1 MARQQ
6 QAMGE
11 RQKAMDS
18 MSESFNKLYE
28 AWMPKQREVFDKSY
42 GPGIATVSS
51 QSCAPKPRRRI
62 DGRLFERNDMSKIVA
77 FGEHIDGYQVPVLN
91 EREVRAAA
99 GILFVFAMM
108 TFANAWFIGNFR
120 PTKIFVIAFL
130 IDFTIRIFVNPK
142 YSPSMILGRF
152 AVRNQLPEWTGA
164 PQKRFAWAVGWA
176 LAVTM
181 LWLIVINNVI
191 GPINMLVCATCL
203 TLMFFE
209 SAFGICIGCK
219 IYNAFSSRQAQHCSG
234 AACEVFTPHAS
245 QKVGAAGVAIVAS
258 FLALIGFVARQGFPA
273 SDVVAPVTPVAAP
286 ASAAAGGD
294 DRCTPPAFAVAMG
307 HAEKWKLHNNCK

>member
-1 MARQQ
+1 M
-6 QAMGE
+6 
-11 RQKAMDS
+11 
-18 MSESFNKLYE
+18 N
-28 AWMPKQREVFDKSY
+28 
-42 GPGIATVSS
+42 
-51 QSCAPKPRRRI
+51 RI
-62 DGRLFERNDMSKIVA
+62 FG
-77 FGEHIDGYQVPVLN
+77 FGETVPGYDVPVLN

-99 GILFVFAMM
+99 GILLVFAMM
-108 TFANAWFIGNFR
+108 TFANAWFMGNFR

-130 IDFTIRIFVNPK
+130 IDFTIRLFINPR
-142 YSPSMILGRF
+142 YSPSMIVGRF
-152 AVRNQLPEWTGA
+152 AVRNQAPEWTGA
-164 PQKRFAWAVGWA
+164 PQKRFAWAIGWV

-219 IYNAFSSRQAQHCSG
+219 IYNALPNRRAQHCAG
-234 AACEVFTPHAS
+234 GTCEVFTPHAS
-245 QKVGAAGVAIVAS
+245 QKVSAGGTAIVVA
-258 FLALIGFVARQGFPA
+258 FLALIGVVGLHGLPA
-273 SDVVAPVTPVAAP
+273 TDTLAAVAPTAD
-286 ASAAAGGD
+286 AGSGD